1 LASQGNGGTGYEEEL
16 RHVSH
21 TFVWL
26 SGVSRI
32 RLTSSLVITP
42 KSAKSLTLIP
52 ARRLGTVRLRSC
64 DRTEKKLGKT
74 QLASRG
80 HSNAGMQATP
90 PSSFQESAA
99 STSRRL

>member
-1 LASQGNGGTGYEEEL
+1 LASKRNGGTGYEEEL

-42 KSAKSLTLIP
+42 EPDKSLTLIP
-52 ARRLGTVRLRSC
+52 ARRLGTLGLRCC
-64 DRTEKKLGKT
+64 DETEERLGKT
-74 QLASRG
+74 QLASRE
-80 HSNAGMQATP
+80 HSQAAVQATP
-90 PSSFQESAA
+90 PSSLQESAA